1 MVDGVEFIFRH
12 GPEWVE
18 SVLRLFPG
26 WLFGDQVAC
35 LGSVGPPTAAR
46 HGATRVLELGP
57 KVLKP
62 ACLPSNSG
70 RDYTSKAGKQVNDVG
85 GVSFATERV
94 EGGAEAPP
102 STNTMCRSLQG
113 SGDIQL
119 INRLHARRQASRQPC
134 HGYQQ
139 SIRLQ
144 DPLDQHPLLAQRWLE
159 RRP

>member
-1 MVDGVEFIFRH
+1 MVDGVEFIFSH

-57 KVLKP
+57 KVLKS

-70 RDYTSKAGKQVNDVG
+70 RHYTSKAGKQVNAVG
-85 GVSFATERV
+85 GCPSLRNALRAGPKPRPQRTLCA
-94 EGGAEAPP
+94 GPYKGAAIF
-102 STNTMCRSLQG
+102 N
-113 SGDIQL
+113 
-119 INRLHARRQASRQPC
+119 
-134 HGYQQ
+134 
-139 SIRLQ
+139 
-144 DPLDQHPLLAQRWLE
+144 
-159 RRP
+159 